1 MNRPIFCRHRLSIF
15 GALFALVFPLA
26 GVETSAQ
33 AGVVIV
39 PPGEDV
45 KIPIASKTGSLV
57 QLPSSV
63 KAVTPSQFFEIV
75 DVASEVDSATGAKVD
90 VKLFQVRQLPGAQPE
105 IVSFVLG
112 DGRTVKVQL
121 IASDNADKHY
131 DLVFPSDVR
140 KLRHPKFLQAEISLM
155 YAMVQDEGGLF
166 ARQTVDSFVSLT
178 GLDKSSATLKRIFA
192 GNGLTGYVFE
202 IRNKSSSV
210 MQVDVSRIGFGTA
223 LSNGSRVALV
233 HADKDRL
240 EPCGLFASPECK
252 TLLFVVARSE
262 SPGAKKMSSI
272 ASASQQRP
280 PFVHQDAEQ
289 NGGGR

>member
-1 MNRPIFCRHRLSIF
+1 MNRPIFCRHRLSIL
-15 GALFALVFPLA
+15 GAFFALVFPLVGA
-26 GVETSAQ
+26 ETSAQ

-112 DGRTVKVQL
+112 DGRTIKVQL
-121 IASDNADKHY
+121 IASENADKHY
-131 DLVFPSDVR
+131 DLVFPTDAR

-155 YAMVQDEGGLF
+155 YAMVRDEGGLF
-166 ARQTVDSFVSLT
+166 ARQTVDSSVSLT

-202 IRNKSSSV
+202 LRNKSSSV

-240 EPCGLFASPECK
+240 EHCGLFASPECK

-262 SPGAKKMSSI
+262 FPGAKKKSSI
-272 ASASQQRP
+272 ESASQQRQ